1 MLVIL
6 VVLGLPRL
14 ARVSVRGWDQARGYE
29 YEWIAMPLAG
39 GQGFSFDAGSAW
51 LGPYEGVDYTP
62 TAWVEPLQTAIMAG
76 CFYLFGE
83 HGRLVLVL
91 LNVLWTGLAALLITF
106 CAGRDRLRQG
116 MLGAALFLAFE
127 IHVTKPWLYIGNT
140 ALAKFL
146 LALVAVLL
154 FRAIMKPSN
163 RAILCLG
170 TAIGLT
176 NWAHAGSLL
185 FGMATGAVILATSLR
200 AGRAA
205 WTHSLTLAIMPL
217 VIIAPW
223 TVRNYVVF
231 GELVPIRTGFGW
243 TSYLGNVGLSM
254 TLPDGV
260 GYPGDPP
267 WSAAS
272 IRDAV
277 DSLRLVRNERSLRQH
292 LMVLT
297 LTDAPRQYYSFNEAQ
312 RDRYFGSLAR
322 TWMGDHRL
330 LMARFVLA
338 KTRAFFFGWEWP
350 VTAVTLLAIAGF
362 VVHWRDARAGGLLV
376 LIAAFAVPYSLA
388 MPFYYRY
395 RMPIEP
401 LVFMLIVFLF
411 CGHMD
416 SRRFPERRFVP

>member
-1 MLVIL
+1 
-6 VVLGLPRL
+6 
-14 ARVSVRGWDQARGYE
+14 
-29 YEWIAMPLAG
+29 
-39 GQGFSFDAGSAW
+39 
-51 LGPYEGVDYTP
+51 
-62 TAWVEPLQTAIMAG
+62 
-76 CFYLFGE
+76 
-83 HGRLVLVL
+83 
-91 LNVLWTGLAALLITF
+91 
-106 CAGRDRLRQG
+106 
-116 MLGAALFLAFE
+116 
-127 IHVTKPWLYIGNT
+127 
-140 ALAKFL
+140 
-146 LALVAVLL
+146 
-154 FRAIMKPSN
+154 
-163 RAILCLG
+163 
-170 TAIGLT
+170 
-176 NWAHAGSLL
+176 
-185 FGMATGAVILATSLR
+185 
-200 AGRAA
+200 
-205 WTHSLTLAIMPL
+205 
-217 VIIAPW
+217 
-223 TVRNYVVF
+223 
-231 GELVPIRTGFGW
+231 
-243 TSYLGNVGLSM
+243 M

-297 LTDAPRQYYSFNEAQ
+297 LKDAPRQYYSFNEAQ

-330 LMARFVLA
+330 LMARLVLA

-362 VVHWRDARAGGLLV
+362 VVHWRDARAGGIVV
-376 LIAAFAVPYSLA
+376 LIAAYAVPYSLA

-416 SRRFPERRFVP
+416 SRRCPERRFVP